1 MGKILDVSFVQ
12 TAYMV
17 IGSFI
22 SLQLFEIMMK
32 LTELNMLLK
41 KAASSLSHVEVS
53 VTLSCGSLVKI
64 LRSHFEKL
72 SYIEM
77 RLRLMTLVGDRHD
90 TARMLAQIV
99 ENFWGAKA
107 QLT

>member
-1 MGKILDVSFVQ
+1 MGKMQDVSFVQ

-17 IGSFI
+17 IGGFI

-32 LTELNMLLK
+32 LTEMNVLLK

-53 VTLSCGSLVKI
+53 LTSSCGNVVKI

-77 RLRLMTLVGDRHD
+77 RLMTLVGDRHD

-99 ENFWGAKA
+99 ENFWEAKA